1 MPDVHAKLSASGA
14 KKWMNCPGSVL
25 LESSIP
31 DTQSEFAAEGT
42 TAHSLGE
49 AKLRLALNEI
59 TRVKYHKLIK
69 DLEITEDMESYT
81 DDYRDYVIERF
92 HAAKAKTSDAVLML
106 EQRLD
111 FSQWVPEGFG
121 TGDVVII
128 ADGTMEII
136 DLKYGKGV
144 AVSAVNNPQL
154 MLYSLGAIS
163 EYEFMYDI
171 QEVTM
176 TIFQPRIDNID
187 SFTMTDEELLNWGN
201 EVRKKAN
208 KAFNGSDECVAGKH
222 CDDGFCKARAI
233 CRAYADDKIRV
244 AAIDFKKPADLSIE
258 EIAEV
263 IDLAE
268 RLANWSKLVKDY
280 ALDQAANNGVKFP
293 GFKLVEGRSNRQY
306 AVDDTLVAAKL
317 IGAGYKDDD
326 IWPRKLKGI
335 TDLEKYLS
343 KKTFNELIGDMVI
356 KPQGK
361 PTLVPVEDKRPELN
375 TNANAVNDFATI
387 VNQYGNNNIQIE
399 KVDTITILGN
409 CETIFQK

>member
-1 MPDVHAKLSASGA
+1 MPEVHAKLSASGA
-14 KKWMNCPGSVL
+14 KKWMNCPGSIL
-25 LESSIP
+25 LESNIP
-31 DTQSEFAAEGT
+31 DSTSQYAFEGT

-49 AKLRLALNEI
+49 AKLRLAIKEI

-69 DLEITEDMESYT
+69 DLDITEDMESYT
-81 DDYRDYVIERF
+81 DDYRDFVIERF
-92 HAAKAKTSDAVLML
+92 NAAKSKTSDAVLML

-144 AVSAVNNPQL
+144 PVYASNGNNNGNPQL
-154 MLYSLGAIS
+154 MLYSLGS
-163 EYEFMYDI
+163 VNEFEFMYDI
-171 QEVTM
+171 QNVTM
-176 TIFQPRIDNID
+176 TIYQPRIDNID
-187 SFTMTDEELLNWGN
+187 SFTIAIEELFKWGE
-201 EVRKKAN
+201 EVREKAN

-233 CRAYADDKIRV
+233 CRAYADERSKI
-244 AAIDFKKPADLSIE
+244 AALDFKKPSDLTTE

-263 IDLAE
+263 IDLSE
-268 RLANWSKLVKDY
+268 RLAKWSKLVSDY
-280 ALDQAANNGVKFP
+280 ALDQAVNHDVKFP

-306 AVDDTLVAAKL
+306 AVDDTLVAAAL
-317 IGAGYKDDD
+317 IGKGYKDDD

-343 KKTFNELIGDMVI
+343 KKTFNEILGDMIV

-361 PTLVPVEDKRPELN
+361 PTLVPAEDKRPELN
-375 TNANAVNDFATI
+375 TNANAANDFKEI
-387 VNQYGNNNIQIE
+387 IE
-399 KVDTITILGN
+399 
-409 CETIFQK
+409 

>member
-1 MPDVHAKLSASGA
+1 MPDMHAKLSASGA
-14 KKWMNCPGSVL
+14 KKWMNCPGSVS
-25 LESSIP
+25 LESNIP
-31 DTQSEFAAEGT
+31 DSQSAYASEGT

-49 AKLRLALNEI
+49 AKLRLAMKEI

-81 DDYRDYVIERF
+81 DDYRDFVIERF
-92 HAAKAKTSDAVLML
+92 NAAKAKTPDAVLML

-144 AVSAVNNPQL
+144 PVYATSNPQL
-154 MLYSLGAIS
+154 MLYSLGAIN

-187 SFTMTDEELLNWGN
+187 SDTVAIEELLKWAVGVQ
-201 EVRKKAN
+201 EKAN

-233 CRAYADDKIRV
+233 CRAYADERSRI
-244 AAIDFKKPADLSIE
+244 AALDFKKPAELSAE
-258 EIAEV
+258 EIAEI
-263 IDLAE
+263 IDLSE

-280 ALDQAANNGVKFP
+280 ALDQAVNHEAKYP

-306 AVDDTLVAAKL
+306 SVDDTLVAAKL

-343 KKTFNELIGDMVI
+343 KKTFNELIGEMIV

-375 TNANAVNDFATI
+375 TAANAADDFK
-387 VNQYGNNNIQIE
+387 NITE
-399 KVDTITILGN
+399 
-409 CETIFQK
+409 

>member
-25 LESSIP
+25 LESNIP
-31 DTQSEFAAEGT
+31 DTQSEYASEGT

-49 AKLRLALNEI
+49 AKLRLALKEI

-69 DLEITEDMESYT
+69 DLETTEEMESYT
-81 DDYRDYVIERF
+81 DDYRDFVIERF
-92 HAAKAKTSDAVLML
+92 NAAKAKTSDAVLML

-144 AVSAVNNPQL
+144 PVNANSNPQL

-163 EYEFMYDI
+163 EYEFIYDI

-187 SFTMTDEELLNWGN
+187 SFTMTDEELLDWGN
-201 EVRKKAN
+201 EITKKAD

-222 CDDGFCKARAI
+222 CKEGFCKAIPI
-233 CRAYADDKIRV
+233 CRAYAEEVSKI
-244 AAIDFKKPADLSIE
+244 ATLDFRKPAELSIE
-258 EIAEV
+258 EIAEI
-263 IDLAE
+263 IDLSE
-268 RLANWSKLVKDY
+268 KLANWSKLVKDY
-280 ALDQAANNGVKFP
+280 ALDQAVKNNVKFP
-293 GFKLVEGRSNRQY
+293 GFKLVEGRSDRKY
-306 AVDDTLVAAKL
+306 AFDDTIIAARL

-361 PTLVPVEDKRPELN
+361 PTLVPLEDKRPELN
-375 TNANAVNDFATI
+375 TTANAANDFK
-387 VNQYGNNNIQIE
+387 NIIE
-399 KVDTITILGN
+399 EEK
-409 CETIFQK
+409 K